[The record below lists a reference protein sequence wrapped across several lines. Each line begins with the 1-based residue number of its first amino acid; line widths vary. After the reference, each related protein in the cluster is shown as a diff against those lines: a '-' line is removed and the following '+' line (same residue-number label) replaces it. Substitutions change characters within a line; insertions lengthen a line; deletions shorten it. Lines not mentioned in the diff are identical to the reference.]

1 MTRSTAQPSGGRV
14 LGDAILS
21 ESRMAYLTLEE
32 IITRYCG

>member
-1 MTRSTAQPSGGRV
+1 MRRTAQPSGGRV